1 MFQRSIF
8 WFRQDL
14 RVYDNRGLEEALKQS
29 KEILPIFILDTNL
42 LPLFFGLTD
51 KKFWFLREA
60 LLQLDSEIQKRWG
73 KWLQILYGSPE
84 KLIPELVKKYS
95 IEAIFTNRSYGN
107 YGVLR
112 DKNIQ
117 TETNLPFFRISDY
130 LLVEPEKIPQRKV
143 FTPFFRLW
151 KEAIWN
157 TEEREILHIP
167 SFEIEEKKDV
177 TTLIKIEKHPFFTME
192 FWKSRLYGHISKNYE
207 TERNI
212 LDIDGTSLLSPYIRF
227 WIFSI
232 RQVYNQAIKVSDVFI
247 SELAWREFW
256 QHIAFYF
263 PETKEQEFQERRR
276 HIVWDKDETLFQSW
290 CEGKTGYPIVDAA
303 MHQLLQTN
311 RMHGRARMIV
321 ASFLTKD
328 LHIDWRLWEAFF
340 KKHLLD
346 YDENINFGNWQWSA
360 SVWADPK
367 PLRIFSPILQS
378 QKFDSRG
385 NYIRKYLPELRHS
398 SLDAL
403 HNPLEF
409 SLDYIRPIVDHRKET
424 KIARELYKDRA

>member
-1 MFQRSIF
+1 MFWRSIF

-60 LLQLDSEIQKRWG
+60 LSQLDSEIHKRWG

-84 KLIPELVKKYS
+84 KLIPELVKKYD

-107 YGVLR
+107 YGVTR

-167 SFEIEEKKDV
+167 SFEIEERKDI
-177 TTLIKIEKHPFFTME
+177 TELIKIPQHPFFTME
-192 FWKSRLYGHISKNYE
+192 FWKSRLYGGIQDTYAL
-207 TERNI
+207 ERNN
-212 LDIDGTSLLSPYIRF
+212 LDIDGTSRLSPYIRF
-227 WIFSI
+227 GIFSI
-232 RQVYNQAIKVSDVFI
+232 RQVYNQAKGRSDVFI

-276 HIVWDKDETLFQSW
+276 HIVWNMDETLFQAW
-290 CEGKTGYPIVDAA
+290 CEWKTGYPIVDAA

-385 NYIRKYLPELRHS
+385 SYIRKYLPELRHS
-398 SLDAL
+398 SLDAI

-409 SLDYIRPIVDHRKET
+409 PLDYIRPIVDHRKET